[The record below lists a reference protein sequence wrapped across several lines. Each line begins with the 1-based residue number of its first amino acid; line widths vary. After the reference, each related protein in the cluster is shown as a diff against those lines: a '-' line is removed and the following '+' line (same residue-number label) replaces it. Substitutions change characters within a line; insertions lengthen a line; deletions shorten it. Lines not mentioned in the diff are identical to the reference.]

1 MKIKLNTTR
10 KIMSLLLSGGNSLRG
25 IADLTAVSHQ
35 SVMRMRDKLRD
46 LQITYDELKS
56 FDDIE
61 LERRLTKKV
70 YQKKDIGDW
79 VNWVAIHDAHKIKR
93 IPLVTLWTELM
104 QMNSNSD
111 CKNLSIDQFR
121 RSYKKWFKKQNIS
134 MRQIHTPGEKVFID
148 FCGQTVPIYNSTD
161 GCGIT
166 KAQIF
171 VAVLGGSGL
180 IFAYA
185 VESQASSDWLK
196 CHVEMFNYFGGV
208 PKYLVSD
215 NLKSAITKHTSEGI
229 IINRAYQELADHYD
243 TVILPARVRRPKDK
257 SLVEIAV
264 RIIQSGMLWS
274 IRNFKF
280 STLNDLNEEIKSR
293 LEFINNKITKTYKES
308 RRVRFLNI
316 EKSELQELPS
326 QEYQLGDWYYNKK
339 IDSNYHFDFCGR
351 LFSVPHSYFNS
362 HVDLKITPNNIEI
375 FNGGKRIAVKSLDPS
390 ISGTDPSHM
399 PPGHKDYLD
408 SSTTDYLDWSSL
420 IGVAIHQWC
429 KHHLE
434 NKKNFANGIKAVS
447 KLKKLVAIEKDNL
460 KIEACC
466 AFAISLN
473 SFSFTYLNEV
483 VKQNLHTKV
492 APTKTAWIKDH
503 ENLRGSSNYSDI
515 GAKS

>member
-1 MKIKLNTTR
+1 M
-10 KIMSLLLSGGNSLRG
+10 LLSGGQSFRS
-25 IADLTAVSHQ
+25 IAELTAVSHQ
-35 SVMRMRDKLRD
+35 TVMRIRDKLKD
-46 LQITYDELKS
+46 FQITSEELKAL
-56 FDDIE
+56 DDIE
-61 LERRLTKKV
+61 LEQRLLKKV

-79 VNWVAIHDAHKIKR
+79 VNWSEIHDAHKLKG
-93 IPLVTLWTELM
+93 IPLVTLWTELTL
-104 QMNSNSD
+104 SNRDED
-111 CKNLSIDQFR
+111 CKRLSIHQFR
-121 RSYKKWFKKQNIS
+121 RCYKKWTKKQNMS

-161 GCGIT
+161 GRTT

-185 VESQASSDWLK
+185 VESQGSSDWLK

-243 TVILPARVRRPKDK
+243 TVILPARVRRPQDK

-280 STLNDLNEEIKSR
+280 FSLNDLNKEIKSR

-316 EKSELQELPS
+316 EKSELQDLPS
-326 QEYQLGDWYYNKK
+326 QEYQVGDWYYDKK
-339 IDSNYHFDFCGR
+339 VDSNYHFEFCGR
-351 LFSVPHSYFNS
+351 YFSVPNNYFNS
-362 HVDLKITPNNIEI
+362 HVDLKITPNNIEV
-375 FNGGKRIAVKSLDPS
+375 FNGGRRIAVKSLDPS

-399 PPGHKDYLD
+399 SPEHKEYFD
-408 SSTTDYLDWSSL
+408 SITTDYLEWSSL

-434 NKKNFANGIKAVS
+434 NKRNFANGIKAVS
-447 KLKKLVAIEKDNL
+447 KLKKLVVVEKDNM

-473 SFSFTYLNEV
+473 SFSFTYLNDV

-492 APTKTAWIKDH
+492 VPTKTAWIKDH